1 MRTYDTNTF
10 QAAQRMYGRPVG
22 FNLRMGVGW
31 GLNGVYPNGYVM
43 GWGTLYGVDV
53 PEPVAFQIIF
63 NSCNCP
69 ASYFLGTQNP
79 SDMTIYLA
87 S

>member
-1 MRTYDTNTF
+1 
-10 QAAQRMYGRPVG
+10 MYGRPVG
-22 FNLRMGVGW
+22 FNLRMGRGFGW
-31 GLNGVYPNGYVM
+31 Y
-43 GWGTLYGVDV
+43 WGPTLYGEEV